1 MKKLVLLA
9 AATLTL
15 AACGTQTGDRIAS
28 GAAIG
33 AGTGAVLGPVGAG
46 AGALA
51 GGVAGAVT
59 PAEEVN
65 LGDPVWNDPDFPDQD
80 QPANPK

>member
-1 MKKLVLLA
+1 MKRLALVALA
-9 AATLTL
+9 GMAL

-33 AGTGAVLGPVGAG
+33 AGTGAVVGPVGAG
-46 AGALA
+46 AGAIV

-59 PAEEVN
+59 PSENVN
-65 LGDPVWNDPDFPDQD
+65 LGKPVWNE
-80 QPANPK
+80 

>member
-1 MKKLVLLA
+1 MADVLTELA
-9 AATLTL
+9 AKLNHKL
-15 AACGTQTGDRIAS
+15 ALIDDR
-28 GAAIG
+28 
-33 AGTGAVLGPVGAG
+33 P
-46 AGALA
+46 